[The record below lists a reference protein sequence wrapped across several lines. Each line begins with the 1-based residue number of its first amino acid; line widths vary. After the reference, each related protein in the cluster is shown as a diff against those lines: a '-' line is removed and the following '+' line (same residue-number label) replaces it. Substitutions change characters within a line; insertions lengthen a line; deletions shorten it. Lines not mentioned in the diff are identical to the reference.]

1 MILRMI
7 RNKAR
12 NDLAM
17 AMKCSIGLLA
27 AFLIFVAPYQA
38 GAQTTRW
45 TPTENVELVVP
56 TAAGS
61 TMDLLARVIQNILQ
75 KNHLVDV
82 SMTVQAKPGAGGAV
96 AWTYVSRKTGDGNY
110 LAISGP
116 TLLSNDIMHV
126 GELHYTDVTPIA
138 QLFTEYEVFAVKA
151 DGPIKSG
158 ADLVAALKAATPPS
172 VGVAPGIGGSSH
184 MSLLRLANAA
194 GVDTKHLTVVPF
206 KGANESV
213 NALLGGNIDAAI
225 GTMSVLAPFVTSG
238 KLRAVA
244 LAAPKRLE
252 ESEIP
257 TWTEQG
263 FDVVEGNWRGIVGP
277 KDMTPAQIGFWQ
289 DTVATIVKDEAWRIN
304 LKRNDWNADFADSAG
319 SKLFLDKRYQELAAT
334 LATLQVAK

>member
-1 MILRMI
+1 MIFLMI
-7 RNKAR
+7 RNKAQ

-17 AMKCSIGLLA
+17 AKRRSIGVLAGLLI
-27 AFLIFVAPYQA
+27 LVAPYQA
-38 GAQTTRW
+38 GAQTGKW
-45 TPTENVELVVP
+45 APTENVELVVP

-82 SMTVQAKPGAGGAV
+82 SITVQAKPGAGGAV

-158 ADLVAALKAATPPS
+158 GDLVAALKAAVPPS

-184 MSLLRLANAA
+184 MALLKLANAA

-213 NALLGGNIDAAI
+213 NALLGGNIDVAI

-238 KLRAVA
+238 KLRALA

-252 ESEIP
+252 DSQIP
-257 TWTEQG
+257 TWIEQG

-277 KDMTPAQIGFWQ
+277 KDMTPAQNGFWQ
-289 DTVATIVKDEAWRIN
+289 DRVAAMAKDETWRIN
-304 LKRNDWNADFADSAG
+304 LQRNDWDADFADSAG
-319 SKLFLDKRYQELAAT
+319 SKRFLEKRYQELAAT